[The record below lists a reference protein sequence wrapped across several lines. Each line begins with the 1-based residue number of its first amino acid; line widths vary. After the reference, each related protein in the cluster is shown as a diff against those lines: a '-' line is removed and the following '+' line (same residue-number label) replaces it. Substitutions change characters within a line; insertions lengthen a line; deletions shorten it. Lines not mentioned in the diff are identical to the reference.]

1 MQAAA
6 TGASGLKVGVD
17 YIGTSV
23 SSLNDVVSGVASKTG
38 GLVQA
43 ANAAYSTLGNVA
55 KESEQEVEIS
65 SEKWM

>member
-1 MQAAA
+1 MMECRPA

-23 SSLNDVVSGVASKTG
+23 SSLNDVVSGLQKTG

-43 ANAAYSTLGNVA
+43 RNA
-55 KESEQEVEIS
+55 KI
-65 SEKWM
+65 